1 MAAGGALTPPNPARQ
16 LDQQVGATLGGDLV
30 DGVADEGV
38 LRSHAQPSITFI
50 RSTAEGRALGSLVR
64 QRETK
69 WTKSEDQWEECSV
82 GGSAMTML
90 FTSYA

>member
-1 MAAGGALTPPNPARQ
+1 M
-16 LDQQVGATLGGDLV
+16 

-38 LRSHAQPSITFI
+38 LRSHEQPSITFI
-50 RSTAEGRALGSLVR
+50 RSTAEERALGSLVR

-69 WTKSEDQWEECSV
+69 WTKSEDQWEEWSV

-90 FTSYA
+90 FTN

>member
-1 MAAGGALTPPNPARQ
+1 M
-16 LDQQVGATLGGDLV
+16 
-30 DGVADEGV
+30 
-38 LRSHAQPSITFI
+38 
-50 RSTAEGRALGSLVR
+50 VR

-90 FTSYA
+90 FTNYA